1 MFADRLEI
9 VAAVVA
15 TLWLVLVVATVV
27 ARRLPVPRLLVRTDV
42 LVAGGATVLLFGAG
56 AALADHVDDAGNG
69 ATASDAAVW
78 TFAVEHRDAA
88 GTAISSALRVGGG
101 TVALCVLTAA
111 AALLLVVRGR
121 RLDAALVVTTPL
133 VGTLLTDAL
142 KLGYGRPRPPAAEQL
157 IPETG
162 FSLPSGHAV
171 DATVVVGV
179 LALVLV
185 VRTVSR
191 WRRAAIVALATVTIA
206 AAGVGR
212 IYLGVHWAT
221 DVVTGWLLGAA
232 WVALCTVVLLAVEG
246 HGTRSTSSHLSR
258 SPRRARDIDAGA
270 IASATTTG
278 SLRRRRRLPPAA
290 SHQAT
295 SSTPGRGP
303 GRTVRPW
310 WAHAATTA
318 RSTSAPLV

>member
-1 MFADRLEI
+1 MFADRLEV

-27 ARRLPVPRLLVRTDV
+27 ARRLPVPRRLVRTDV
-42 LVAGGATVLLFGAG
+42 LVAGGATALMFGAG

-69 ATASDAAVW
+69 ATALDTAVW

-88 GTAISSALRVGGG
+88 GTAISSALRIGGG

-121 RLDAALVVTTPL
+121 RLDGALVVITPL

-191 WRRAAIVALATVTIA
+191 WRRAAIVALATATIA

-232 WVALCTVVLLAVEG
+232 WVALCAVALLTVEG
-246 HGTRSTSSHLSR
+246 HGTRSASPHLSR
-258 SPRRARDIDAGA
+258 SPRRIRPA
-270 IASATTTG
+270 
-278 SLRRRRRLPPAA
+278 AA

-295 SSTPGRGP
+295 SSTPGPGP

>member
-42 LVAGGATVLLFGAG
+42 LVAGGATVLLFGSG

-69 ATASDAAVW
+69 ATALDTTVW

-101 TVALCVLTAA
+101 TVALCVLSAA
-111 AALLLVVRGR
+111 AALLLVVHGR

-133 VGTLLTDAL
+133 VGALLTDTL

-162 FSLPSGHAV
+162 FPC
-171 DATVVVGV
+171 
-179 LALVLV
+179 
-185 VRTVSR
+185 
-191 WRRAAIVALATVTIA
+191 RR
-206 AAGVGR
+206 
-212 IYLGVHWAT
+212 
-221 DVVTGWLLGAA
+221 
-232 WVALCTVVLLAVEG
+232 
-246 HGTRSTSSHLSR
+246 GTRSTRLWSSAYSR
-258 SPRRARDIDAGA
+258 SCSWCTR
-270 IASATTTG
+270 
-278 SLRRRRRLPPAA
+278 
-290 SHQAT
+290 
-295 SSTPGRGP
+295 
-303 GRTVRPW
+303 
-310 WAHAATTA
+310 
-318 RSTSAPLV
+318 

>member
-27 ARRLPVPRLLVRTDV
+27 ACRLPVPRLLLRTDV
-42 LVAGGATVLLFGAG
+42 LVAGGASVLFGAG
-56 AALADHVDDAGNG
+56 AALADHVDDTGNG
-69 ATASDAAVW
+69 ATALDATVW

-101 TVALCVLTAA
+101 TVALCVLTAV

-232 WVALCTVVLLAVEG
+232 WVALCAVVLLAVQSRRM
-246 HGTRSTSSHLSR
+246 RSAPSPLSR
-258 SPRRARDIDAGA
+258 SPRRARGIDAGA

-278 SLRRRRRLPPAA
+278 SLRRRRRRPAA
-290 SHQAT
+290 APHQAT

-318 RSTSAPLV
+318 RSTSEPLV

>member
-1 MFADRLEI
+1 M
-9 VAAVVA
+9 
-15 TLWLVLVVATVV
+15 
-27 ARRLPVPRLLVRTDV
+27 
-42 LVAGGATVLLFGAG
+42 
-56 AALADHVDDAGNG
+56 
-69 ATASDAAVW
+69 
-78 TFAVEHRDAA
+78 
-88 GTAISSALRVGGG
+88 
-101 TVALCVLTAA
+101 LTAA
-111 AALLLVVRGR
+111 AAVLLVLRGR
-121 RLDAALVVTTPL
+121 QLDAALVVTTPL

-232 WVALCTVVLLAVEG
+232 WVALCAVVLLAVEG
-246 HGTRSTSSHLSR
+246 HPTRSASSHLSR
-258 SPRRARDIDAGA
+258 SLRKAHGIEAGA

-278 SLRRRRRLPPAA
+278 SLRRRRRLPAA
-290 SHQAT
+290 APHQAT
-295 SSTPGRGP
+295 RSTPGRGP
-303 GRTVRPW
+303 GRTARPW

>member
-27 ARRLPVPRLLVRTDV
+27 ARRMPVPRLLVRIDV

-69 ATASDAAVW
+69 ATALDATVW

-101 TVALCVLTAA
+101 TVALCVLTAV

-232 WVALCTVVLLAVEG
+232 WVALCAVVLLAVEG
-246 HGTRSTSSHLSR
+246 R
-258 SPRRARDIDAGA
+258 P
-270 IASATTTG
+270 TG
-278 SLRRRRRLPPAA
+278 SADARASVSRWRPTTLP
-290 SHQAT
+290 
-295 SSTPGRGP
+295 
-303 GRTVRPW
+303 
-310 WAHAATTA
+310 A
-318 RSTSAPLV
+318 RTSAA

>member
-9 VAAVVA
+9 LAAVVA

-42 LVAGGATVLLFGAG
+42 LVAGGATVLLFGSG

-69 ATASDAAVW
+69 ATALDTTVW

-133 VGTLLTDAL
+133 VGTLLTDVL

-232 WVALCTVVLLAVEG
+232 WVALCAVVLLAVQSR
-246 HGTRSTSSHLSR
+246 HTRSSPSPLSR
-258 SPRRARDIDAGA
+258 SSRRA
-270 IASATTTG
+270 
-278 SLRRRRRLPPAA
+278 LPAA
-290 SHQAT
+290 APHQAT
-295 SSTPGRGP
+295 SSTPGRRP